1 MIKINSNENNIVMKN
16 NMIIRAK
23 YNISTIENRIFLLLL
38 YKLQKEDGEVILC
51 DIHHDD
57 FKKIIKKKQNQS
69 IEYIEDLLINLR
81 KQSIY
86 FKDKEGWG
94 EYGFINGFKYIEEDN
109 SFRIEASQVIHT
121 YIRDYLK
128 TGYTPVNLA
137 VFFSLINSNSQRFY
151 DLLRLW
157 SGSKNVITYTV
168 DELKELLMLE
178 DKYSK
183 YNDFKRRVI
192 EPAIKELNGTGYFKI
207 DIKENKV
214 GRKVDTIDFKVEDL
228 DKRKYFDKDK
238 YTIEN
243 KDEINKNS
251 NIETEDNDFYI
262 PNKKIFTYKTISN
275 FKVDFSDYNFKDKK
289 LESVFEESIS
299 ATFSKTG
306 ENKIKVNSYNYFKK
320 TLENKLE
327 SLNNNKIESI
337 KKTKF
342 HNFDETFTKYTEDEF
357 ERIIQASQKK
367 KFGQNLICGERY
379 ILTKLGKNIKD
390 ILEFKDNYFTNNRKL
405 KLEEY
410 DDNGNIID
418 TIEFSQNDLWDFY
431 VYKNNWSIDFDIAR
445 KKDREYFKGDE
456 LELAK
461 KMINL
466 IDNNY
471 FGLDKIKN
479 IETIFF
485 NYTKDQINFAIN
497 FKDYFYNISNYIFYG
512 DEENFIRSLS
522 FIDILEY
529 IKSNNG
535 FWYTIDDQGK
545 IGMAYLKEPT
555 RKQAKYQRIKNDKRI
570 IFFDFKDCKEF
581 LVSENSLK

>member
-1 MIKINSNENNIVMKN
+1 MKN

-367 KFGQNLICGERY
+367 KFG
-379 ILTKLGKNIKD
+379 
-390 ILEFKDNYFTNNRKL
+390 
-405 KLEEY
+405 
-410 DDNGNIID
+410 
-418 TIEFSQNDLWDFY
+418 
-431 VYKNNWSIDFDIAR
+431 
-445 KKDREYFKGDE
+445 
-456 LELAK
+456 
-461 KMINL
+461 
-466 IDNNY
+466 
-471 FGLDKIKN
+471 
-479 IETIFF
+479 
-485 NYTKDQINFAIN
+485 
-497 FKDYFYNISNYIFYG
+497 
-512 DEENFIRSLS
+512 
-522 FIDILEY
+522 
-529 IKSNNG
+529 
-535 FWYTIDDQGK
+535 
-545 IGMAYLKEPT
+545 
-555 RKQAKYQRIKNDKRI
+555 
-570 IFFDFKDCKEF
+570 
-581 LVSENSLK
+581 

>member
-94 EYGFINGFKYIEEDN
+94 EYGFINGFKYIEEDK
-109 SFRIEASQVIHT
+109 SFRIEASQVVHT

-178 DKYSK
+178 DKYNK

-207 DIKENKV
+207 DIQENKV
-214 GRKVDTIDFKVEDL
+214 GRKVETIDFKVEDL

-238 YTIEN
+238 YIIEN

-262 PNKKIFTYKTISN
+262 PNKKLFTPKTLDN
-275 FKVDFSDYNFKDKK
+275 FVRDFEEYNFKDAKIK
-289 LESVFEESIS
+289 NKFYESIGS
-299 ATFSKTG
+299 TLEKDDS
-306 ENKIKVNSYNYFKK
+306 EKIYVKSYNYFKK
-320 TLENKLE
+320 TLENKLKVLSIKE
-327 SLNNNKIESI
+327 NKTEF

-342 HNFDETFTKYTEDEF
+342 HNFDETFTKYSEDEF
-357 ERIIQASQKK
+357 EDIILESQKK
-367 KFGQNLICGERY
+367 KFG
-379 ILTKLGKNIKD
+379 
-390 ILEFKDNYFTNNRKL
+390 
-405 KLEEY
+405 
-410 DDNGNIID
+410 
-418 TIEFSQNDLWDFY
+418 
-431 VYKNNWSIDFDIAR
+431 
-445 KKDREYFKGDE
+445 
-456 LELAK
+456 
-461 KMINL
+461 
-466 IDNNY
+466 
-471 FGLDKIKN
+471 
-479 IETIFF
+479 
-485 NYTKDQINFAIN
+485 
-497 FKDYFYNISNYIFYG
+497 
-512 DEENFIRSLS
+512 
-522 FIDILEY
+522 
-529 IKSNNG
+529 
-535 FWYTIDDQGK
+535 
-545 IGMAYLKEPT
+545 
-555 RKQAKYQRIKNDKRI
+555 
-570 IFFDFKDCKEF
+570 
-581 LVSENSLK
+581 